1 MTNTDSA
8 QFTFSS
14 SDQSFIF
21 LDVQS
26 QNKNDVTIEVRW
38 FFLRLITGLQTYF
51 YFNRI

>member
-38 FFLRLITGLQTYF
+38 FFFKVNHGFTDLFLF
-51 YFNRI
+51 